1 MEKMTDHQVVPI
13 PKKKKSNTR
22 LIVPVLLG
30 VVVFMAACL
39 IFAGTYYATRQIAMQ
54 WSGSTGLLG
63 PQIEPGAGTPVTNAL
78 GTPLPPIPGQ
88 AGEAPSIAA
97 AKLTPWDG
105 AGRVT
110 VLLLGL
116 DYRDWEADQEA
127 SRSDTMILL
136 TLDPQSKTAGIMSI
150 PRDLW
155 VSIPG
160 FEHARINTAYYL
172 GDAYQLPG
180 GGPALAVK
188 TVEQFIGVPINYY
201 AQIDFAAFVRFI
213 DEIGGVQIDVPAPIT
228 IDLMGTG
235 AKTKKKLKAGV
246 QTLPG
251 EWALGYARN
260 RYTENGDFDR
270 AARQQQVIMGIRDQ
284 VLQVKTLPKLISKA
298 PTLYEQ
304 LASGIRTNLSL
315 DDVIRLALLA
325 QSVPEQSI
333 KRGIINKDNVFFGE
347 TPDGQAILIPIP
359 DDIQN
364 LRDGIFATGGAIGPQ
379 LPGAPQE
386 QMKTEAARLAVYD
399 GSGDP
404 SLGGRTVEYLR
415 GLGAN
420 VTQTG
425 AADRPYSGTTIVDHT
440 GNPYVV
446 KYLVEQLHIAPTNI
460 TVKFDPSNSVDVE
473 LYLGSDLARLNI
485 VP

>member
-1 MEKMTDHQVVPI
+1 
-13 PKKKKSNTR
+13 
-22 LIVPVLLG
+22 
-30 VVVFMAACL
+30 
-39 IFAGTYYATRQIAMQ
+39 
-54 WSGSTGLLG
+54 
-63 PQIEPGAGTPVTNAL
+63 
-78 GTPLPPIPGQ
+78 
-88 AGEAPSIAA
+88 
-97 AKLTPWDG
+97 
-105 AGRVT
+105 VT

-116 DYRDWEADQEA
+116 DYRDWEANEEA

-155 VSIPG
+155 VNIPG

-235 AKTKKKLKAGV
+235 SKTKKKLKPGV

-284 VLQVKTLPKLISKA
+284 VLQVKALPKLISKA
-298 PTLYEQ
+298 PALYEE
-304 LASGIRTNLSL
+304 LATGIRTNLSL

-325 QSVPEQSI
+325 QSVPKESI

-364 LRDGIFATGGAIGPQ
+364 LRDDIFATGGAIGPQ
-379 LPGAPQE
+379 LPGTPQE

-399 GSGDP
+399 GSGG
-404 SLGGRTVEYLR
+404 LGGRAVEYLR
-415 GLGAN
+415 SQGAN

-440 GNPYVV
+440 GNPYAV
-446 KYLVEQLHIAPTNI
+446 KYLVELLKIAPANI
-460 TVKFDPSNSVDVE
+460 NVKFDPTSAVDVE
-473 LYLGSDLARLNI
+473 LYLGSDIAGLNSI
-485 VP
+485 P

>member
-1 MEKMTDHQVVPI
+1 MDNKKEAN
-13 PKKKKSNTR
+13 KKKRPANTR
-22 LIVPVLLG
+22 LILGVLLAALVLG
-30 VVVFMAACL
+30 MAC
-39 IFAGTYYATRQIAMQ
+39 FASAGAYYLTRQVTMG
-54 WSGSTGLLG
+54 WSGSAGLLG
-63 PQIEPGAGTPVTNAL
+63 PNIVESSGTPVTNAL
-78 GTPLPPIPGQ
+78 GTPLPPIPGE
-88 AGEAPSIAA
+88 AGEGTSIAA

-116 DYRDWEADQEA
+116 DYRDWEANEEA

-136 TLDPQSKTAGIMSI
+136 TLDPQSKTAGILSI

-160 FEHARINTAYYL
+160 FQHGKINTAYYL

-201 AQIDFAAFVRFI
+201 AQVDFAAFVRFI
-213 DEIGGVQIDVPAPIT
+213 DEIGGVKIDVPAPIT
-228 IDLMGTG
+228 IDLLGTG
-235 AKTKKKLKAGV
+235 AKTKKKLKPGV
-246 QTLPG
+246 QVLPG
-251 EWALGYARN
+251 EWALAYARN

-270 AARQQQVIMGIRDQ
+270 AARQQQVIMGIREQIMRVDM
-284 VLQVKTLPKLISKA
+284 LPNLISKA
-298 PTLYEQ
+298 PALYEE
-304 LASGIRTNLSL
+304 LAAGIRTNLTL
-315 DDVIRLALLA
+315 DEVIRLALLA
-325 QSVPEQSI
+325 QSVPDAGI
-333 KRGIINKDNVFFGE
+333 KKGIINKDNVFFGNS
-347 TPDGQAILIPIP
+347 PDGLSILIPIP

-364 LRDGIFATGGAIGPQ
+364 LRDEIFAASGAIGPQ
-379 LPGAPQE
+379 LPGSPQE
-386 QMKTEAARLAVYD
+386 QMKAEASRLAVYD

-404 SLGGRTVEYLR
+404 SLGGRAVEYLR

-425 AADRPYSGTTIVDHT
+425 AADRAYSGTTIVDHT

-446 KYLVEQLHIAPTNI
+446 KYLVELLKIAPGNI
-460 TVKFDPSNSVDVE
+460 QVKFDPNSTVDVE
-473 LYLGSDLARLNI
+473 LFLGTDLARLNI

>member
-1 MEKMTDHQVVPI
+1 MMMKEPKVVPI
-13 PKKKKSNTR
+13 PKKRRSRQR
-22 LIVPVLLG
+22 LVLPLLLGLLVLLT
-30 VVVFMAACL
+30 ACF
-39 IFAGTYYATRQIAMQ
+39 ISAGAFYITRQVTLK

-63 PQIEPGAGTPVTNAL
+63 PQIQEGSGTPVTNAL
-78 GTPLPPIPGQ
+78 GTPLPPLPG
-88 AGEAPSIAA
+88 GKEKGSSIAA

-116 DYRDWEADQEA
+116 DYRDWEADQGA

-136 TLDPQSKTAGIMSI
+136 TLDPQTKTAGIMSI

-188 TVEQFIGVPINYY
+188 TVEQFIGVPVNYY

-228 IDLMGTG
+228 IDILGTG
-235 AKTKKKLKAGV
+235 AKTKKKLKPGI

-251 EWALGYARN
+251 DWALAYARN

-298 PTLYEQ
+298 PVLYDE

-325 QSVPEQSI
+325 QSVPEESI

-347 TPDGQAILIPIP
+347 TPDGQSILIPIP

-364 LRDGIFATGGAIGPQ
+364 LVDEIFATGGAIGPQ
-379 LPGAPQE
+379 LPGTPQE
-386 QMKTEAARLAVYD
+386 QIKSEAARLGVYD

-404 SLGGRTVEYLR
+404 SLGGRAVEYLR
-415 GLGAN
+415 SQGAN

-425 AADRPYSGTTIVDHT
+425 AADRGYAGTTIVDHT

-446 KYLVEQLHIAPTNI
+446 KYLVELLHIAPGNI
-460 TVKFDPSNSVDVE
+460 YVEFDPTSSQDVE
-473 LYLGSDLARLNI
+473 LFLGSDLARLNI